1 MNGEYRM
8 CSITKNWLGE
18 ATIRKIVEN
27 TFGQNQ
33 LSGYQALKGGFCNAV
48 YRVILTDGRT
58 VILKVAPAADIQ
70 LMSCE
75 IAMMHTEAGAMQLAA
90 RNGIEGVPE
99 VYAYD
104 DTYQICNAKYLLME
118 NKEGTP
124 VNEVKESMTEMEK
137 EQIDRKMGQRL
148 RQIDS
153 IEGERFGHFCVEELQ
168 RENWFKAFNLLMER
182 IIRDGMD
189 AGIDI
194 GVSYE
199 DILRKLQKHKDFFA
213 EVTKPVLIHFDS
225 WDGNFLMKDGRI
237 TGIIDWERAMWAEGL
252 MEDRFRFH
260 SRSEAFLTG
269 YGKDTFSHAEQI
281 RCWWY
286 DIYLYL
292 IMMFEVTYRQYETQ
306 DQYYWVHGLFEQVW
320 EKLSRE

>member
-1 MNGEYRM
+1 M

-33 LSGYQALKGGFCNAV
+33 LSEYHALKGGFCNAV
-48 YRVILTDGRT
+48 YRIILADGRE

-75 IAMMHTEAGAMQLAA
+75 ISMMRTEAGAMKLA
-90 RNGIEGVPE
+90 RQNGIEGVPE

-118 NKEGTP
+118 NREGTP
-124 VNEVKESMTEMEK
+124 VSDLKESMNEEQK
-137 EQIDRKMGQRL
+137 EQIDRKMGQII
-148 RQIDS
+148 RQINS
-153 IEGERFGHFCVEELQ
+153 IEGEKFGHFCVKELQ
-168 RENWFKAFNLLMER
+168 KEDWFEAFLLFMER
-182 IIRDGMD
+182 VIRDGVE
-189 AGIDI
+189 AGISI
-194 GVSYE
+194 GVPYE
-199 DILRKLQKHKDFFA
+199 EILQKLKEHREYFT

-225 WDGNFLMKDGRI
+225 WDGNFLMKDGEI

-260 SRSEAFLTG
+260 SVSDAFLEG
-269 YGKDTFSHAEQI
+269 YGKMTLTEAEQI
-281 RCWWY
+281 RCYWY

-320 EKLSRE
+320 EKIKEL